1 MLTLTTVSTASLL
14 LPALTDGAGWRDL
27 FGHPHFWSGLAGVGV
42 LAGISWALVRRMVTA
57 FSSQLNGIDVLFGS
71 RVIDGVIFPLVWLI
85 LTVFLRA
92 AMIAAGLDTVGLR
105 LAFPFVLALLSINL
119 SVKVL
124 AFAFHKSPWF
134 ASARKLI
141 VWVVWIL
148 VAAWFSGVL
157 SLVMA
162 ELDETKWAI
171 GGHQFALGDLLGGAF
186 TAAGLIAVA
195 LWLSAAVDT
204 RLLMNAVGAELSVR
218 KAISNIVRVL
228 FVFLG
233 LMMALSAVG
242 IDLTALS
249 VLGGAL
255 GVGIGFGLQKLAAN
269 YISGFVILAER
280 SLRIGDLVRVD
291 GFEGHITDIK
301 ARYTLIQAPGGEES
315 VVPNEMLLI
324 NRVENLSLANKRL
337 WQSTHVT
344 VGYDSDVAQVIS
356 LLEGAASAQPRVLN
370 DPGPSAALMA
380 FDADGLNFRLGF
392 WIDDPENGR
401 ANVLSDVN
409 VAVLA
414 ALQANKI
421 DIPFPQ
427 RVVHTR

>member
-1 MLTLTTVSTASLL
+1 MLTLTTVSTTSLL
-14 LPALTDGAGWRDL
+14 LPALTDSAGWRDL
-27 FGHPHFWSGLAGVGV
+27 FSHPHFWWGLGGVGV
-42 LAGISWALVRRMVTA
+42 LAGVSWAVVRRMASA
-57 FSSQLNGIDVLFGS
+57 FSPQLNGIDVLFGS
-71 RVIDGVIFPLVWLI
+71 RVIDGVIFPVVWLI

-92 AMIAAGLDTVGLR
+92 AMTAAGLDTVGLR

-162 ELDETKWAI
+162 ELDETNWVI

-195 LWLSAAVDT
+195 LWLSAAVDA
-204 RLLMNAVGAELSVR
+204 RLLMNAAGAELSVR

-269 YISGFVILAER
+269 YVSGFVILAER

-301 ARYTLIQAPGGEES
+301 ARYTLIQAPGGEEA

-356 LLEGAASAQPRVLN
+356 LLEAAASAQPRVLTE
-370 DPGPSAALMA
+370 PGPHATLMT
-380 FDADGLNFRLGF
+380 FEADGLSFRLGF

-414 ALQANKI
+414 ALRANQI
-421 DIPFPQ
+421 EIPYPQ
-427 RVVHTR
+427 RIVHMR

>member
-14 LPALTDGAGWRDL
+14 LPALTDSAGWRDL
-27 FGHPHFWSGLAGVGV
+27 FAHPHFWWGLAGVGV
-42 LAGISWALVRRMVTA
+42 LAGISWVLMCRMATA
-57 FSSQLNGIDVLFGS
+57 FSPQLNGIDVLFGS

>member
-14 LPALTDGAGWRDL
+14 LPALNDSAGWQDL
-27 FGHPHFWSGLAGVGV
+27 LAHPHFWWGLLGVGV
-42 LAGISWALVRRMVTA
+42 LAVASWALVRRMASV
-57 FSSQLNGIDVLFGS
+57 FSAQLNGIDVLFGR
-71 RVIDGVIFPLVWLI
+71 RVVDGVIFPVVWLI

-92 AMIAAGLDTVGLR
+92 AMTAAGLDTVGIR

-134 ASARKLI
+134 ASVRKLI
-141 VWVVWIL
+141 VWVVWVL

-162 ELDETKWAI
+162 ELDETKWVI
-171 GGHQFALGDLLGGAF
+171 GGYQFALGDLLGGAF

-195 LWLSAAVDT
+195 LWLSAAVDA
-204 RLLMNAVGAELSVR
+204 RLLMNAAGAELSVR
-218 KAISNIVRVL
+218 KAISNIIRVL

-269 YISGFVILAER
+269 YVSGFVILAER

-301 ARYTLIQAPGGEES
+301 ARYTLIQAPGGEEA

-356 LLEGAASAQPRVLN
+356 LLEAAASAQPRVLT
-370 DPGPSAALMA
+370 DPGPHATLMA
-380 FDADGLNFRLGF
+380 FEADGLNFRLGF

-409 VAVLA
+409 VAILA
-414 ALQANKI
+414 ALRANQI

-427 RVVHTR
+427 RVVHMR

>member
-14 LPALTDGAGWRDL
+14 LPALTDSAGWRDL
-27 FGHPHFWSGLAGVGV
+27 FAHPHFWWGLAGVGV
-42 LAGISWALVRRMVTA
+42 LAGISWVLVRRMATA
-57 FSSQLNGIDVLFGS
+57 FSPRLNGIDVLFGS
-71 RVIDGVIFPLVWLI
+71 RVIDGVIFPFVWLI
-85 LTVFLRA
+85 LTVFLRV
-92 AMIAAGLDTVGLR
+92 AMFAAGLDTVGLR

-134 ASARKLI
+134 AAARKLI

>member
-71 RVIDGVIFPLVWLI
+71 RVIDGVIFPVVWLI

-92 AMIAAGLDTVGLR
+92 AMTAAGLDTVGLR

>member
-1 MLTLTTVSTASLL
+1 
-14 LPALTDGAGWRDL
+14 
-27 FGHPHFWSGLAGVGV
+27 
-42 LAGISWALVRRMVTA
+42 
-57 FSSQLNGIDVLFGS
+57 
-71 RVIDGVIFPLVWLI
+71 
-85 LTVFLRA
+85 
-92 AMIAAGLDTVGLR
+92 
-105 LAFPFVLALLSINL
+105 
-119 SVKVL
+119 
-124 AFAFHKSPWF
+124 
-134 ASARKLI
+134 
-141 VWVVWIL
+141 
-148 VAAWFSGVL
+148 
-157 SLVMA
+157 MA

>member
-1 MLTLTTVSTASLL
+1 MLTLTTVSTTSLL
-14 LPALTDGAGWRDL
+14 LPALTDSAGWRDL
-27 FGHPHFWSGLAGVGV
+27 FSHPHFWWGLVGVGV
-42 LAGISWALVRRMVTA
+42 LAAVSWAAVRRMASA
-57 FSSQLNGIDVLFGS
+57 FSAQLNGIDVLFGR
-71 RVIDGVIFPLVWLI
+71 RVIDGVIFPVVWLI

-92 AMIAAGLDTVGLR
+92 AMTAAGLDTVGLR

-162 ELDETKWAI
+162 ELDETNWVI

-195 LWLSAAVDT
+195 LWLSAAVDA
-204 RLLMNAVGAELSVR
+204 RLLMNAAGAELSVR

-269 YISGFVILAER
+269 YVSGFVILAER

-301 ARYTLIQAPGGEES
+301 ARYTLIQAPGGEEA

-356 LLEGAASAQPRVLN
+356 LLEAAASAQPRVLN

-380 FDADGLNFRLGF
+380 FEADGLSFRLGF

-427 RVVHTR
+427 RVVHMR

>member
-1 MLTLTTVSTASLL
+1 MLTLTTVSTTSLL
-14 LPALTDGAGWRDL
+14 LPALTDSAGWRDL
-27 FGHPHFWSGLAGVGV
+27 FSHPHFWWGVVGVGV
-42 LAGISWALVRRMVTA
+42 LAGVSWAAVRRMA
-57 FSSQLNGIDVLFGS
+57 SGFSAQLNGIDVLFGR
-71 RVIDGVIFPLVWLI
+71 RVIDGVIFPVMWLI

-92 AMIAAGLDTVGLR
+92 AMTAAELDTVGLR

-162 ELDETKWAI
+162 ELDETKWVI

-195 LWLSAAVDT
+195 LWLSAAVDA
-204 RLLMNAVGAELSVR
+204 RLLRNAAGAELSVR

-249 VLGGAL
+249 VWAVLW
-255 GVGIGFGLQKLAAN
+255 V
-269 YISGFVILAER
+269 
-280 SLRIGDLVRVD
+280 LVLVSACRNWQP
-291 GFEGHITDIK
+291 T
-301 ARYTLIQAPGGEES
+301 TS
-315 VVPNEMLLI
+315 VV
-324 NRVENLSLANKRL
+324 S
-337 WQSTHVT
+337 
-344 VGYDSDVAQVIS
+344 
-356 LLEGAASAQPRVLN
+356 
-370 DPGPSAALMA
+370 
-380 FDADGLNFRLGF
+380 
-392 WIDDPENGR
+392 
-401 ANVLSDVN
+401 
-409 VAVLA
+409 
-414 ALQANKI
+414 
-421 DIPFPQ
+421 
-427 RVVHTR
+427 

>member
-14 LPALTDGAGWRDL
+14 LPALTDSAGWRDL
-27 FGHPHFWSGLAGVGV
+27 FAHPHFWWGLAGVGA
-42 LAGISWALVRRMVTA
+42 LAGISWVLVRRMATA
-57 FSSQLNGIDVLFGS
+57 FSPRLNGIDVLFGS

-134 ASARKLI
+134 AAARKLI

-204 RLLMNAVGAELSVR
+204 RLLMNAAGAELSVR
-218 KAISNIVRVL
+218 KAISNIFRVVLL
-228 FVFLG
+228 FVG
-233 LMMALSAVG
+233 LMLALSTVG

-249 VLGGAL
+249 VLGGGL

-301 ARYTLIQAPGGEES
+301 ARYTVVRAAAGGES
-315 VVPNEMLLI
+315 VVPNEMLLV
-324 NRVENLSLANKRL
+324 NRIENLSLADKCI

-344 VGYDSDVAQVIS
+344 VGYDSDVEQVRTLLTEAAAQH
-356 LLEGAASAQPRVLN
+356 PRVLEE
-370 DPGPSAALMA
+370 PGPSASLVA
-380 FDADGLNFRLGF
+380 FEADGLAFTLGF
-392 WIDDPENGR
+392 WISDPENGR
-401 ANVLSDVN
+401 MNVLSEVN
-409 VAVLA
+409 IAILT
-414 ALQANKI
+414 ALRSHQI
-421 DIPFPQ
+421 EIPFPQ
-427 RVVHTR
+427 RVIHQR

>member
-1 MLTLTTVSTASLL
+1 MLTLTTVSTTSLL
-14 LPALTDGAGWRDL
+14 LPALTDSAGWRDL
-27 FGHPHFWSGLAGVGV
+27 FSHPHFGWGLVGVGV
-42 LAGISWALVRRMVTA
+42 LAGVSWAVVRRMASA
-57 FSSQLNGIDVLFGS
+57 FSAQLNGIDVLFGR
-71 RVIDGVIFPLVWLI
+71 RVIDGVIFPVVWLI

-92 AMIAAGLDTVGLR
+92 AMTAAGLDTVGLR

-162 ELDETKWAI
+162 ELDETKWVI

-195 LWLSAAVDT
+195 LWLSAAVDA
-204 RLLMNAVGAELSVR
+204 RLLMNAAGAELSVR

-269 YISGFVILAER
+269 YVSGFVILAER

-301 ARYTLIQAPGGEES
+301 ARYTLIQAPGGEEA

-356 LLEGAASAQPRVLN
+356 LLEAAASAQPRVLN

-380 FDADGLNFRLGF
+380 FEADGLSFRLGF

-427 RVVHTR
+427 RVVHMR

>member
-1 MLTLTTVSTASLL
+1 
-14 LPALTDGAGWRDL
+14 
-27 FGHPHFWSGLAGVGV
+27 
-42 LAGISWALVRRMVTA
+42 
-57 FSSQLNGIDVLFGS
+57 
-71 RVIDGVIFPLVWLI
+71 
-85 LTVFLRA
+85 
-92 AMIAAGLDTVGLR
+92 
-105 LAFPFVLALLSINL
+105 
-119 SVKVL
+119 
-124 AFAFHKSPWF
+124 
-134 ASARKLI
+134 
-141 VWVVWIL
+141 
-148 VAAWFSGVL
+148 
-157 SLVMA
+157 
-162 ELDETKWAI
+162 
-171 GGHQFALGDLLGGAF
+171 
-186 TAAGLIAVA
+186 
-195 LWLSAAVDT
+195 
-204 RLLMNAVGAELSVR
+204 MNAAGAELSVR

-269 YISGFVILAER
+269 YVSGFVILAER

-301 ARYTLIQAPGGEES
+301 ARYTLIQAPGGEEA

-344 VGYDSDVAQVIS
+344 VGYDSDVEQVIS
-356 LLEGAASAQPRVLN
+356 LLEAAASDQPRVLT
-370 DPGPSAALMA
+370 DPAPSAALFA
-380 FDADGLNFRLGF
+380 FEADGLNFRLGF

-414 ALQANKI
+414 ALRANKI

-427 RVVHTR
+427 RVVHMR